1 MWSRRLSS
9 TMGFE
14 QQDFV
19 KAFVLALSDEMVIS
33 KLDSAICGNLHFEIN
48 NLNDI
53 CKNPNKDLTS
63 FKDVNCQFQK
73 EVSQL
78 SDKVQKRILG

>member
-9 TMGFE
+9 TVGFE

-19 KAFVLALSDEMVIS
+19 KAFVLALSD
-33 KLDSAICGNLHFEIN
+33 KLDSTICGNLHFEIN

-78 SDKVQKRILG
+78 RDKVQKKGF